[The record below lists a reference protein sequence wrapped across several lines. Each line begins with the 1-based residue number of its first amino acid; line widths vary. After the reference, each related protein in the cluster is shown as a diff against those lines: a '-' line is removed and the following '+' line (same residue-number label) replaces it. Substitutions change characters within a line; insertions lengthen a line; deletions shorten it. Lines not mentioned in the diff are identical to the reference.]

1 MTAIPTRLR
10 VAFWLRFAA
19 IVPCLLAL
27 PVFLLA
33 GWNVWAWALSAAL
46 LAVNIAVALGAD
58 LFARGRTQVMAVG
71 IVGVSLISR
80 AWLTFGALFVI
91 AWTVDRQLGVAA
103 AAAFLVYFTV
113 DMVARSISHVLLRDE
128 HGPANLTPEGSA

>member
-27 PVFLLA
+27 PIFYLA
-33 GWNVWAWALSAAL
+33 GWNLWAWALSAVLL
-46 LAVNIAVALGAD
+46 LANIALAFGAD
-58 LFARGRTQVMAVG
+58 LFSRGRSQVMAVG

-91 AWTVDRQLGVAA
+91 AWAFDRRLGVAA

-113 DMVARSISHVLLRDE
+113 DMVARSISHVLLRDAQ
-128 HGPANLTPEGSA
+128 GDSTLTPEGTA

>member
-1 MTAIPTRLR
+1 MTTVDTRTR

-33 GWNVWAWALSAAL
+33 GWDLAAWALSAVL
-46 LAVNIAVALGAD
+46 LVANMAVALGAD
-58 LFARGRTQVMAVG
+58 LFARGRSQVMAVG

-91 AWTVDRQLGVAA
+91 AWTVDRELGVAA

-113 DMVARSISHVLLRDE
+113 DMVARSVSHVLLKDAGR
-128 HGPANLTPEGSA
+128 GPVAAPEGAA

>member
-1 MTAIPTRLR
+1 LTAIPIRTR

-27 PVFLLA
+27 PVFVVA
-33 GWNVWAWALSAAL
+33 GWNLWAWALSAAL
-46 LAVNIAVALGAD
+46 LVVNIAVALGGD
-58 LFARGRTQVMAVG
+58 LFSRGRSQVMAVG

-80 AWLTFGALFVI
+80 AWLTFGALFII
-91 AWTVDRQLGVAA
+91 AWTVDRSLGVAA

-113 DMVARSISHVLLRDE
+113 DMVARSISHVLLRD
-128 HGPANLTPEGSA
+128 ANGASPMTPEGSA

>member
-1 MTAIPTRLR
+1 MTPTRTR
-10 VAFWLRFAA
+10 IAFWLRFAA
-19 IVPCLLAL
+19 IAPCLIAL
-27 PVFLLA
+27 PVFAMA
-33 GWNVWAWALSAAL
+33 GWSLAAWGLSAGL
-46 LAVNIAVALGAD
+46 LVVNMAVAFGAD
-58 LFARGRTQVMAVG
+58 LLARGRSQVMAVG

-113 DMVARSISHVLLRDE
+113 DMVARSVSHVLLRDAAA
-128 HGPANLTPEGSA
+128 PTAVASEGAA